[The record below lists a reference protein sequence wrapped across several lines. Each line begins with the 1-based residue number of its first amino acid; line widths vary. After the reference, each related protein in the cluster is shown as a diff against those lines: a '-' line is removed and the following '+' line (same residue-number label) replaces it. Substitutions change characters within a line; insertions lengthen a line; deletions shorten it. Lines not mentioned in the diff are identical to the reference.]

1 MDPRIY
7 SVPILL
13 FVIFVLPLFGAWPL
27 LWSWPVLVAMSVG
40 TLLFISQPAI
50 APEDLRK
57 KDPHDR
63 RSVLVILVNGCLVFL
78 IPILDYRF
86 GRQARP
92 PICATWSIVG
102 LAVTLASLLFR
113 YWSIRTLGKF
123 FTSVVKVQAGQRVIQ
138 HGPYRFLRHPSY
150 LGSFLMSVGISIFFR
165 SYVGIAFC
173 LVGFFAAYVY
183 RISAEEKTMLAEF
196 GEEYAAYRKRT
207 WRMIP
212 FVY

>member
-7 SVPILL
+7 SVPILIHL
-13 FVIFVLPLFGAWPL
+13 VFVFPLIGAFSL
-27 LWSWPVLVAMSVG
+27 LWSWPVLAAMTAGILIFV
-40 TLLFISQPAI
+40 TQPAVT
-50 APEDLRK
+50 PEALSK
-57 KDPHDR
+57 KDPDDR
-63 RSVLVILVNGCLVFL
+63 RSVVVILASGCLVFL

-92 PICATWSIVG
+92 PIGTAWSIVG
-102 LAVTLASLLFR
+102 LAMTAASLLFR
-113 YWSIRTLGKF
+113 YWSIRTLGRF
-123 FTSVVKVQAGQRVIQ
+123 FTSVVMVQSGQRVIQ

-150 LGSFLMSVGISIFFR
+150 LGSFLMAVGVSIFFR
-165 SYVGIAFC
+165 SYVGLAFS

-183 RISAEEKTMLAEF
+183 RISAEEKLLLAEF